1 MVEKF
6 LYFYTVQEILMREAM
21 IWYFAVSYELLG
33 EKVCGYPTTSSTS
46 ENLRSSSKEE
56 GWFQSS
62 LNIGGSIS
70 ESSGTN
76 LVLFENLE
84 IRILEYKKIQSD
96 IKYSTTNLNSPF
108 LKSRLENTVWKFH
121 DFSITRILCEI
132 NFEYY
137 GVSKSAIVPHLGT
150 LNSDLYE
157 FVHLL
162 KAEIH

>member
-1 MVEKF
+1 MKIQKLES
-6 LYFYTVQEILMREAM
+6 LEA
-21 IWYFAVSYELLG
+21 
-33 EKVCGYPTTSSTS
+33 
-46 ENLRSSSKEE
+46 
-56 GWFQSS
+56 
-62 LNIGGSIS
+62 
-70 ESSGTN
+70 
-76 LVLFENLE
+76 
-84 IRILEYKKIQSD
+84 KKIQSD